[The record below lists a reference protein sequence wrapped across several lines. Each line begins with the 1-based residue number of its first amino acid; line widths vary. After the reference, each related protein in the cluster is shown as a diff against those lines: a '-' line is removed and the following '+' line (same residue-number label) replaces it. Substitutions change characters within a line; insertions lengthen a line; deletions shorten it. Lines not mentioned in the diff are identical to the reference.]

1 VHYLPL
7 SRSPEVLADAARGV
21 VDRLG
26 CQEAYRDSASG
37 FTVTDYL
44 HHLIETD
51 PSPRRSHDTLGVGQ
65 LSSGQA
71 DVG

>member
-1 VHYLPL
+1 MHYLPL

-44 HHLIETD
+44 HHLIEID
-51 PSPRRSHDTLGVGQ
+51 P
-65 LSSGQA
+65 
-71 DVG
+71 